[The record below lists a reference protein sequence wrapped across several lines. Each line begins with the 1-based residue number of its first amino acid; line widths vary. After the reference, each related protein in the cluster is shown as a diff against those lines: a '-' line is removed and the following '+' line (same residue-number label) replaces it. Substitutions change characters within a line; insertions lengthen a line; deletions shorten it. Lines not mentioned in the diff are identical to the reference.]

1 MATSYVRPQADWNSD
16 AYHRLSEPQYA
27 WGRTLLKVLELKGD
41 EKVLDAGC
49 GTGRLTAELLDRL
62 PRGQVVAVDASP
74 NMLAKA
80 REFLSPRYGGH
91 VSFLQA
97 DITELP
103 MIESVDG
110 VFSTAAFHWVKDHRK
125 LFRSLFMALRKTG
138 WLLAQCGG
146 GPNLARLRYAVSKLI
161 ARDPFVQY
169 FVGWSEPWE
178 YVDERTTA
186 DRLLAAGFEDVEVSL
201 REAPVQMQSREDFIE
216 YMRLMTLHTH
226 VAQLPENLQ
235 TEFLN
240 ELADDAE
247 KRGGYVFDYWR
258 LNISARKPRWPR
270 VSTGK
275 VWKLQRE

>member
-1 MATSYVRPQADWNSD
+1 MSTASAHPPVDWNSD

-49 GTGRLTAELLDRL
+49 GTGRLTEELLQRL
-62 PRGQVVAVDASP
+62 PNGQVIAVDASP

-80 REFLSPRYGGH
+80 RENLSPKYGAR
-91 VSFLQA
+91 VTFLQA
-97 DITELP
+97 DISELP

-110 VFSTAAFHWVKDHRK
+110 IFSTAAFHWVRDHRK

-138 WLLAQCGG
+138 WLMAQCGG
-146 GPNLARLRYAVSKLI
+146 GPNLSRIRFAVSKLI
-161 ARDPFVQY
+161 NREPYAQH

-186 DRLLAAGFEDVEVSL
+186 DRLHVAGFEDVEVSL
-201 REAPVQMQSREDFIE
+201 KECPVPMPNRADFME
-216 YMRLMTLHTH
+216 YLRMMTLRTY
-226 VAQLPENLQ
+226 VAQLPEALQ
-235 TEFLN
+235 GRFLE

-247 KRGGYVFDYWR
+247 KRGGYVLDYWR
-258 LNISARKPRWPR
+258 LNISGRKPQWPK